1 MEEEKES
8 KDLLCEVN
16 EQVEKSIKEIVDSGL
31 TPANLDNLGKL
42 VDIHKDLENEEYWKI
57 KEEMK
62 YMRYGNYGRNS
73 YGEYG
78 EDSYGRRSRDS
89 RGRYM
94 ESYGRRDVKGTGR
107 GRYRGE
113 ELMDEMY
120 GAYNDY
126 MDSNEYGTY
135 GTSESMQKIEIMAD
149 SLMDFIEHIKKEAK
163 SPEEKQLIDEK
174 LKEIGRM

>member
-1 MEEEKES
+1 MEEENKTMQKE
-8 KDLLCEVN
+8 VI
-16 EQVEKSIKEIVDSGL
+16 EQVEKSIKEITDSGV
-31 TPANLDNLGKL
+31 TPTNLDNLGKL
-42 VDIHKDLENEEYWKI
+42 VDIHKDLKNEEYWKI

-62 YMRYGNYGRNS
+62 YMRYGNYG
-73 YGEYG
+73 

-94 ESYGRRDVKGTGR
+94 DSYGRRGVKGTGR

-120 GAYNDY
+120 GAYSDY

-135 GTSESMQKIEIMAD
+135 GTGESMQKIEIMAD

-163 SPEEKQLIDEK
+163 TPEEKQLIDEK
-174 LKEIGRM
+174 LREIGRM

>member
-1 MEEEKES
+1 MEDKNSE
-8 KDLLCEVN
+8 KDLICKVN
-16 EQVEKSIKEIVDSGL
+16 EQVEKSIEEIIDSGV
-31 TPANLDNLGKL
+31 TPTNLDNLGKL
-42 VDIHKDLENEEYWKI
+42 VDIHKDLKNEEYWKA
-57 KEEMK
+57 KEENF
-62 YMRYGNYGRNS
+62 MRYGNYGRDS

-94 ESYGRRDVKGTGR
+94 DSYGRRGVKGTGR

-120 GAYNDY
+120 DAYNDY
-126 MDSNEYGTY
+126 MDSNEYGNY
-135 GTSESMQKIEIMAD
+135 GTSENMQKIEIMAD
-149 SLMDFIEHIKKEAK
+149 SLMDFIHHIKKEAK
-163 SPEEKQLIDEK
+163 TPEEKQLIDEK